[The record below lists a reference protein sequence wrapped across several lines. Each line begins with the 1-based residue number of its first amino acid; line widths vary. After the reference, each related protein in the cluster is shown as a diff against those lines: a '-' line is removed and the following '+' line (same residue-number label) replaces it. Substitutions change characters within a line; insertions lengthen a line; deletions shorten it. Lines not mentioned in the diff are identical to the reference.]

1 MYWGKMDFLELLRYT
16 EITMKI
22 QEILDRGVE
31 RVYPSREALE
41 KALKSG
47 KKLKFY
53 AGFDPSAKSL
63 HIGNAIQLA
72 KLSQLQEAGHEVI
85 FLIGDFTGMIGDP
98 SGKAAARQQLDRA
111 AVKANAKLWKKQA
124 SAWISFSGRN
134 AAEVKYNS
142 KWYDKMSVE
151 DFIRLGSN
159 FTVQQMII
167 RDMFQE
173 RLKEE
178 KPIYLHEFLYPLIQG
193 YDSVAMEID
202 GEVGGNDQ
210 TFNMLAGR
218 DLVKALTGK
227 EKFVITSKLLVDS
240 EGKKMGKTTGNIVN
254 LDETPENMY
263 GQIMAWPD
271 SILSIAFELCTKLSY
286 QEVKKVQERLRD
298 TTLNPRD
305 FKMKLAHEI
314 TKIYHGDKKA
324 DAAEAHFVKTIQK
337 KETPDEMETVK
348 IKASN
353 IIEVLVEAKLASS
366 KSEARRLLEQKGI
379 KVNGEI
385 ITDANY
391 EISTSSVVQKGKRE
405 YRRIVK

>member
-1 MYWGKMDFLELLRYT
+1 MDFLGGLRYT
-16 EITMKI
+16 ENTMKI

-47 KKLKFY
+47 KKLSFY
-53 AGFDPSAKSL
+53 AGFDPSAPSL

-72 KLSQLQEAGHEVI
+72 KLAQLQAAGHSVI
-85 FLIGDFTGMIGDP
+85 FLVGDFTGMIGDP
-98 SGKAAARQQLDRA
+98 TDKSAARKQLTRDD
-111 AVKANAKLWKKQA
+111 VKTNAKLWKKQA
-124 SAWISFSGRN
+124 SAWLSFSGRN

-151 DFIRLGSN
+151 DFIRLGSH
-159 FTVQQMII
+159 FSVQQMII
-167 RDMFQE
+167 RDMFQA
-173 RLKEE
+173 RIKEE

-193 YDSVAMEID
+193 YDSVAMEVD

-218 DLVKALTGK
+218 DLLKAMTGK

-254 LDETPENMY
+254 LNETPENMY

-271 SILSIAFELCTKLSY
+271 SILSTAFELCTQLSWE
-286 QEVKKVQERLRD
+286 EVKKVQERLKN

-314 TKIYHGDKKA
+314 TKIYHGLKKA

-337 KETPDEMETVK
+337 KEAPDEITEAKVK
-348 IKASN
+348 STN
-353 IIEVLVEAKLASS
+353 IVDVLVETKLASS
-366 KSEARRLLEQKGI
+366 NSEARRLIEQKGV
-379 KVNGEI
+379 KVDGQI
-385 ITDANY
+385 ISDSKYNV
-391 EISTSSVVQKGKRE
+391 SVPSVVQKGKRD